1 MSDVILRTAY
11 VSLFV
16 QIVAG
21 LIGLY
26 GISLSIAPQYY
37 VLKELLIMETVVQAI
52 EMVYYVWLT
61 FNFTSL
67 KYDVTFTRYFDWVLS
82 TPIMLIST
90 ALYMNYRHQPD
101 DSLWE
106 GFRRNSTSL
115 TGILSWNFL
124 MLLFGF
130 LGERGVCSRTTA
142 FLGGSIA
149 LLASFAWLYVSF
161 VGGDWVN
168 WLLFAFMFFVWALY
182 GVAFCFDYRTKNAF
196 YNVIDLFSKNFYG
209 VFLFLEVWKLRER

>member
-1 MSDVILRTAY
+1 
-11 VSLFV
+11 
-16 QIVAG
+16 
-21 LIGLY
+21 
-26 GISLSIAPQYY
+26 
-37 VLKELLIMETVVQAI
+37 METVVQAI

-82 TPIMLIST
+82 TPIMLTST

-142 FLGGSIA
+142 FLGCSIA

-182 GVAFCFDYRTKNAF
+182 GVAFCFWS
-196 YNVIDLFSKNFYG
+196 LFVSRS
-209 VFLFLEVWKLRER
+209 LEALREFPGKGQKKESL